1 MTTIFKALENT
12 EKEKSRHGIKSSITH
27 PHTDNPTDTLHCL
40 SVWVYTH
47 KFSTMYYLDRS
58 QLLLSHG
65 FLSDMSHLT
74 RIAR

>member
-27 PHTDNPTDTLHCL
+27 LHRDNPTDTLHCL

-47 KFSTMYYLDRS
+47 KFSTMFYLDIS
-58 QLLLSHG
+58 QRLLSHG